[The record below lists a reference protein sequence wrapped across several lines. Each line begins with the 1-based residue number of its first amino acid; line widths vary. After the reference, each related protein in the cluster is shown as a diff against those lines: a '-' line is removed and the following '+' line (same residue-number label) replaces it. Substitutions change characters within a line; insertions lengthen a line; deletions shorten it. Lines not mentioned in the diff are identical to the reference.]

1 MSFTSTI
8 YTMGTALGLARDNR
22 IPCKLLV
29 DGHWMHGYVQ
39 ATDGHGVV
47 LDTDGTEHCVVRM
60 DRISAVRM
68 MTAAPAAASTKEIRQ
83 RCQTPS

>member
-8 YTMGTALGLARDNR
+8 YTMGTALGVARDTR
-22 IPCKLLV
+22 IPCTLLV
-29 DGHWMHGYVQ
+29 DGHWMHGYVL

-47 LDTDGTEHCVVRM
+47 LDADGTEHSVVRM

-68 MTAAPAAASTKEIRQ
+68 MTAAPTANSMEVVRVE
-83 RCQTPS
+83 